1 MHVRFPIGWLA
12 FTPARI
18 SAWKNAIA
26 SENRQKMELRITI
39 LHADE
44 EEHAMSQVKLHF
56 TSSRMP
62 TPIGEMRLITD
73 ERDIVRALD
82 WDDHTD
88 RMLRLLMRQYG
99 PDRVQLA
106 DGPMPRHL
114 RALLDAYFAGD
125 LHAIDDI
132 AVETAGTPFQR
143 DVWAALRL
151 IPAGQT
157 FSYSAQAVKIGRP
170 AAVRAVGLA
179 NGANPVGLI
188 VPCHRVIGADG
199 SLTGYG
205 GGIERKRWLLRHEGA
220 RFKDATAQ
228 AELSLP
234 L

>member
-1 MHVRFPIGWLA
+1 
-12 FTPARI
+12 
-18 SAWKNAIA
+18 
-26 SENRQKMELRITI
+26 
-39 LHADE
+39 
-44 EEHAMSQVKLHF
+44 MSDTRYHF
-56 TSSRMP
+56 TVSHMP

-82 WDDHTD
+82 WDDYTE
-88 RMLRLLMRQYG
+88 RMEQLLVRQYG
-99 PDRVQLA
+99 RDRVRLEA
-106 DGPMPRHL
+106 GPMPSGVRDRL
-114 RALLDAYFAGD
+114 GAYFAGE
-125 LHAIDDI
+125 LHAIDEI

-151 IPAGQT
+151 IPVGQT
-157 FSYSAQAVKIGRP
+157 FSYGEQAAKIGRP

-188 VPCHRVIGADG
+188 VPCHRVIGANG

-220 RFKDATAQ
+220 RFKDVAAQ